1 MIFNDLPFIIFIILI
16 NLSFSFEDESEF
28 IPDSFDSR
36 SKWPSCIPKIYDQGS
51 CGACYAFSVSTA
63 FSMRYCIRNELN
75 EIINFSPQ
83 NLVNCLSGCK
93 GEFPDVTWEY
103 LNNNGITTDK
113 CLSYKGHAEN
123 CVLKC
128 DSSNDIFNKYYAGK
142 TKFLEDETEIKKEIL
157 KNGPVTSMMFL
168 YNDYYYYNSGI
179 YTHDPKY
186 KSVLGYH
193 SITLMGWGVENG
205 IKYWLIQDSYGKSK
219 GDNGFIKIKI
229 GDDCGAGATAY
240 CDEIEGKYN
249 EIKENDNSNE
259 KNDSNLKND
268 SNEKNDMNE
277 ENDSNSNDDIAK
289 IEKDNNKEQNN
300 NGNEFLNNKKILI
313 LIIVFTFFSL

>member
-1 MIFNDLPFIIFIILI
+1 MIFNDFSFIIFIILI
-16 NLSFSFEDESEF
+16 NLFFSIEDESQL
-28 IPDSFDSR
+28 IPDTFDSR
-36 SKWPSCIPKIYDQGS
+36 VKWPSCIPEIYDQGS

-63 FSMRYCIRNELN
+63 FSMRYCIRNELS

-83 NLVNCLSGCK
+83 NLVNCLSGCE
-93 GEFPDVTWEY
+93 GEFPDITWDY

-113 CLSYKGHAEN
+113 CLSYKGHGDK

-128 DSSNDIFNKYYAGK
+128 DSSNDKFNKYYGGK

-157 KNGPVTSMMFL
+157 KNGPVTSMMNL
-168 YNDYYYYNSGI
+168 YNDYYYHKSGI

-186 KSVLGYH
+186 KSVLGFH
-193 SITLMGWGVENG
+193 SITIMGWGVDNG

-240 CDEIEGKYN
+240 CDEMEGKY
-249 EIKENDNSNE
+249 KD
-259 KNDSNLKND
+259 DSNG
-268 SNEKNDMNE
+268 
-277 ENDSNSNDDIAK
+277 NDDIDK
-289 IEKDNNKEQNN
+289 INQDNNKDRSYSRNIS
-300 NGNEFLNNKKILI
+300 FNNKKLLI
-313 LIIVFTFFSL
+313 LIIAFTIFL

>member
-1 MIFNDLPFIIFIILI
+1 MVFNNLPFTIFIILI
-16 NLSFSFEDESEF
+16 NLSFSIEDESEL

-36 SKWPSCIPKIYDQGS
+36 EKWPSCIPKIYDQGS

-63 FSMRYCIRNELN
+63 FSMRYCIRNGLS
-75 EIINFSPQ
+75 EIVNFSPQ
-83 NLVNCLSGCK
+83 SLVNCLSGCK

-103 LNNNGITTDK
+103 LNSTGITTDK
-113 CLSYKGHAEN
+113 CLSYKGREES

-128 DSSNDIFNKYYAGK
+128 DSNNNIFNKYYAGK
-142 TKFLEDETEIKKEIL
+142 TKFLEDESEIKKEIY
-157 KNGPVTSMMFL
+157 KNGPVTSMMYL

-193 SITLMGWGVENG
+193 SITLMGWGIDNG
-205 IKYWLIQDSYGKSK
+205 IKYWLIQDSYGKLK

-240 CDEIEGKYN
+240 CDEIEGKYI
-249 EIKENDNSNE
+249 EPESDSSNDSKE
-259 KNDSNLKND
+259 KNDQDEKKKNR
-268 SNEKNDMNE
+268 M
-277 ENDSNSNDDIAK
+277 
-289 IEKDNNKEQNN
+289 
-300 NGNEFLNNKKILI
+300 KKMIRKKKMI
-313 LIIVFTFFSL
+313 QMK